1 MVSDARA
8 QRIAERIRR
17 ELAEVLSRQIADP
30 RLAMITVTDVEVD
43 RELSFATVYV
53 SAVEGDQ
60 RQKEI
65 LGALRRA
72 RGHLRSQLAGR
83 IELRAFPDLRFR
95 FDTSPDRVAR
105 VEALLEQLRLEGEG
119 GKRQPSE
126 E

>member
-17 ELAEVLSRQIADP
+17 ELAEVLMRQIGDP
-30 RLAMITVTDVEVD
+30 RLAMVTVTDVVVD
-43 RELSFATVYV
+43 RELAFATVYV
-53 SAVEGDQ
+53 SALEGGPRRD
-60 RQKEI
+60 EV
-65 LGALRRA
+65 LGALRNA

-95 FDTSPDRVAR
+95 FDTSPERGER
-105 VEALLEQLRLEGEG
+105 VEALLKQLRLENQG

>member
-1 MVSDARA
+1 MVNDARA

-17 ELAEVLSRQIADP
+17 ELAEVLSRQVADP
-30 RLAMITVTDVEVD
+30 RLAMVTVTDVVVD
-43 RELSFATVYV
+43 RELAFATVYV
-53 SAVEGDQ
+53 SALEGGT
-60 RQKEI
+60 RREEI
-65 LGALRRA
+65 LGALQRA

-95 FDTSPDRVAR
+95 FDTTPDRGAR
-105 VEALLEQLRLEGEG
+105 VEALLEQLRLEGQG